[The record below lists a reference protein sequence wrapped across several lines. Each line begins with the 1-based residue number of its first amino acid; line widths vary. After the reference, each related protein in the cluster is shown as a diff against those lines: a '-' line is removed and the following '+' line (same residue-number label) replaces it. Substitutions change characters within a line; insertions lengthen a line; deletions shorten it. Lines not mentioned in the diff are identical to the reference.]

1 MIGPASRR
9 VLDGMFRV
17 LHLGFVLRLVWE
29 RFGIPEAPNTHL
41 DSQEYSRIHPFVVQN
56 ENLGNHVKISLAS
69 QLFIL
74 V

>member
-1 MIGPASRR
+1 M
-9 VLDGMFRV
+9 VRV
-17 LHLGFVLRLVWE
+17 LHLGFVLRLAWE
-29 RFGIPEAPNTHL
+29 RFGSPEALNIHL
-41 DSQEYSRIHPFVVQN
+41 DSQEYARIHPFLVQN